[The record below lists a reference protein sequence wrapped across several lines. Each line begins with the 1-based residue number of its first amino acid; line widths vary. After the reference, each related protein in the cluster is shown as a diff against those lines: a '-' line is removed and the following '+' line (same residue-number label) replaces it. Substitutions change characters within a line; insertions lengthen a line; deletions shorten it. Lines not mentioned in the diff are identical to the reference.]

1 MSSTKIGENGHSE
14 YEWSEDTRE
23 KLVQLAF
30 QLTRTSEKPQR
41 ERIRTMYRE
50 LLQTVFA
57 SGNPDDM
64 YAALVLPLQTRD
76 IIAGKGEYELY
87 YMLVGELSLFSDKI
101 NSTKINSTKINS
113 TKINSTL
120 HLLISGCVD
129 LGEEHPYGS
138 WKDMKYLLNYL
149 RELYGESRLIEKP
162 IFNHIVTLVCDQLR
176 EDAVVGAKVSLCAK
190 WAPREKSRKFGWQ
203 ARYFAIDYF
212 NQFYDGSDLSER
224 KCLTHYRKLVARL
237 NAQLKTPQ
245 INQCNRTWGEIDFD
259 KSVTSI
265 TLARQTRAFMNED
278 KNGALRPPNADRSQC
293 RANYLDYIERC
304 KTGASTIKASR
315 VGIVDMVREAMR
327 LYNSDPPAECETL
340 SLQWA
345 AAAAAEADAPLD
357 NFVAMVDTSHSMCA
371 ENSNPLYA
379 AVGLGIR
386 IAERSKLGRRIMT
399 FSSAPAWIGLDEG
412 ATLPETVGKIAS
424 DGSWQTNTNFE
435 AALRLL
441 LRSCIEKDLH
451 PDEVKR
457 TVLVVFSDMAIDEAD
472 GNARSMNELVK
483 KLFSDAGMFTSH
495 RRPYEPCRILYW
507 NLRSTDGFP
516 CLSTDN
522 NVSMLS
528 GYSPA
533 MLDQFCAKGIDALDE
548 FTPQSI
554 LWEQLNHTRYQWVRA
569 HLRAKKH

>member
-14 YEWSEDTRE
+14 YEWSEDSSE

-50 LLQTVFA
+50 LLQTVFD
-57 SGNPDDM
+57 SENTDDM

-101 NSTKINSTKINS
+101 NSTKINST
-113 TKINSTL
+113 L

-149 RELYGESRLIEKP
+149 RDLYGESQLIEKP

-176 EDAVVGAKVSLCAK
+176 EDVAADANVSLCAK

-212 NQFYDGSDLSER
+212 NQFYDGSDLAER

-237 NAQLKTPQ
+237 NTQLKTPQ
-245 INQCNRTWGEIDFD
+245 INQCNKTWSEINFD
-259 KSVTSI
+259 KNVTSL
-265 TLARQTRAFMNED
+265 TLARQTHAFMNED
-278 KNGALRPPNADRSQC
+278 KNGALRPPSVDRSLC

-304 KTGASTIKASR
+304 KSGASTIKASR

-345 AAAAAEADAPLD
+345 AAATTETEADAPLD

-399 FSSAPAWIGLDEG
+399 FSSAPAWIDLDEG

-495 RRPYEPCRILYW
+495 HRPYEPCRILYW

-516 CLSTDN
+516 CLSTDK

-548 FTPQSI
+548 FTPRSI

>member
-14 YEWSEDTRE
+14 YEWSEDSSE

-50 LLQTVFA
+50 LLQTVFD
-57 SGNPDDM
+57 SENTDDM

-101 NSTKINSTKINS
+101 NSTKINST
-113 TKINSTL
+113 L

-149 RELYGESRLIEKP
+149 RDLYGESQLIEKP

-176 EDAVVGAKVSLCAK
+176 EDVAADANVSLCAK

-212 NQFYDGSDLSER
+212 NQFYDGSDLAER

-237 NAQLKTPQ
+237 NTQLKTPQ
-245 INQCNRTWGEIDFD
+245 INQCNKTWSEINFD
-259 KSVTSI
+259 KNVTSL
-265 TLARQTRAFMNED
+265 TLARQTHAFMNED
-278 KNGALRPPNADRSQC
+278 KNGALRPPSVDRSLC

-304 KTGASTIKASR
+304 KSGASTIKASR

-345 AAAAAEADAPLD
+345 AAATTETEADAPLD

-495 RRPYEPCRILYW
+495 HRPYEPCRILYW

-516 CLSTDN
+516 CLSTDK

-548 FTPQSI
+548 FTPRSI